1 MLKLRSDNR
10 DAPVTEKMAP
20 GASRSRVDRRRR
32 VRDRILAL
40 DGAEAAANFEEALE
54 GRLSIAEVAESTLR
68 MAG

>member
-20 GASRSRVDRRRR
+20 AASRSRGDRRRR
-32 VRDRILAL
+32 VRDRILAV